1 MTVTSMSLVRFAGVI
16 LAAAALT
23 GTIAI
28 ANVPVPSRPAQEDAP
43 EMIAA
48 APAAVAVDVKA
59 RKRTHCN
66 ACGVIQA
73 IRRVDAA
80 EGHPPTYEITIR
92 LRDGSTR
99 TNSNATPGN
108 WRAGDRIMLINGTRA
123 APVPN
128 I

>member
-28 ANVPVPSRPAQEDAP
+28 ANVPVSSRPTQEDAP

-59 RKRTHCN
+59 RKRTHCS